1 MSFMNLE
8 EKLKKDCAKIVDVI
22 LNHEQAKYM
31 VRVLQKGPPKDLGY
45 MWGLDEPGYW
55 TQQEK
60 EAINKMHIWVLQTGW
75 ESSGY
80 AIMFR
85 SLEAAIEKMD
95 SNTLRNVLY
104 SEP

>member
-8 EKLKKDCAKIVDVI
+8 EKLKKDCAEIVDVM
-22 LNHEQAKYM
+22 LHHKQARYM
-31 VRVLQKGPPKDLGY
+31 VQVLQKGPPKDLGY

-55 TQQEK
+55 TENEK
-60 EAINKMHIWVLQTGW
+60 AAINTMHVWVLQKGW

-85 SLEAAIEKMD
+85 SLEASIKKLD
-95 SNTLRNVLY
+95 SNTLRALN

>member
-1 MSFMNLE
+1 MSFINIE
-8 EKLKKDCAKIVDVI
+8 EKLKTDCAKIVDVM
-22 LNHEQAKYM
+22 LHHKQARYM
-31 VRVLQKGPPKDLGY
+31 VQVLQKGPPKDLGY
-45 MWGLDEPGYW
+45 MWGLNEPNYW

-60 EAINKMHIWVLQTGW
+60 DAINTMHIWVLQKGW

-85 SLEAAIEKMD
+85 SLEASIKKLD
-95 SNTLRNVLY
+95 SNTLRALN